1 MPVKIRLQRM
11 GRKKAPFY
19 HIIIADSRSPRD
31 GKFIENIGSYNPTTI
46 PATIEL
52 QSAKALDWLDKG
64 AQPSDTVRRILSYK
78 GVMFQK
84 HLTRGVKK
92 GVLTQEA
99 ADVKM
104 STWLESHKSATLDA
118 AVKGKPA
125 RKKKSKKAEGAAPV
139 TSGPVVE
146 VAPAS
151 VVVEAPVAA
160 APVAEVA
167 PVVVAEVA
175 APPVAETPTTEP
187 PVAEA

>member
-19 HIIIADSRSPRD
+19 HITIADSRSPRD

-52 QSAKALDWLDKG
+52 DSSKALDWLQKG

-84 HLTRGVKK
+84 HLARGVKK

-99 ADVKM
+99 ADLKM
-104 STWLESHKSATLDA
+104 STWLESHKNSALDA
-118 AVKGKPA
+118 AKKGKPA

-139 TSGPVVE
+139 TAGP
-146 VAPAS
+146 AP
-151 VVVEAPVAA
+151 EAA
-160 APVAEVA
+160 APAAAEEA
-167 PVVVAEVA
+167 PA
-175 APPVAETPTTEP
+175 
-187 PVAEA
+187 AEA